1 MVIVSKSKK
10 QFSKYKH
17 EQEVNGLV
25 YELMCFFL
33 SEAVEVGL
41 NCWSYNIRV

>member
-10 QFSKYKH
+10 QFSKYRH
-17 EQEVNGLV
+17 EQEMKGLV
-25 YELMCFFL
+25 YELMCCFL
-33 SEAVEVGL
+33 NDAVEVGL